1 MTSNKAISSLY
12 THTHTQTAQMYLT
25 ILQCYDSDFPSS
37 FQDGML
43 QCHLCEA
50 VYDYSQDRQMNITH
64 KVCLL
69 NAEYNNTHAHT
80 HLYKQS
86 IPEAP
91 AVC

>member
-1 MTSNKAISSLY
+1 
-12 THTHTQTAQMYLT
+12 MYLT

-80 HLYKQS
+80 PIHIIYTRKPLLYVS
-86 IPEAP
+86 TH
-91 AVC
+91 